1 MSSSGAD
8 RDDGYERPFADGPAE
23 QSADSTANGELM
35 DRVLQ
40 ETLAATDADTPLD
53 PTELAALIDVARR
66 HCGQTPTLASIV
78 VELVEAVLAT
88 RFGGVSD
95 GGDRWRSMSS
105 AIAETLMDDPTS
117 RDRLESLWTRL
128 CEAAG

>member
-8 RDDGYERPFADGPAE
+8 RDDGYERPFAEGPTE
-23 QSADSTANGELM
+23 ESADATANGELM
-35 DRVLQ
+35 DQVLQ

-53 PTELAALIDVARR
+53 PSELEALIDVARQ
-66 HCGQTPTLASIV
+66 HSGQTLASVV

-88 RFGGVSD
+88 RFGGISD
-95 GGDRWRSMSS
+95 GGDRWRSMAS
-105 AIAETLMDDPTS
+105 AIAETLMDDPAS
-117 RDRLESLWTRL
+117 RDRLESLWARL